1 MHLVREGAN
10 THVEA
15 IAAQE
20 ALLQARVEA
29 VEEVQ
34 RVKTAMARQ
43 LEKDMAALKELVVAQ
58 QKAKDTAQNL

>member
-1 MHLVREGAN
+1 VHLVREGAN

>member
-1 MHLVREGAN
+1 VREGAN

>member
-1 MHLVREGAN
+1 MREGAN